1 MKYSEVEVHKLMKAK
16 GLSLE
21 EQIRASI
28 LNFIRTIH
36 LNNQNFIETSYRSEF
51 FGDLPMTFQK
61 EQGQVMGLITAKVNG
76 EVRKFVFNDQGYE
89 EIEMLLQLIEE
100 K

>member
-1 MKYSEVEVHKLMKAK
+1 M
-16 GLSLE
+16 E
-21 EQIRASI
+21 EQIKAII

-36 LNNQNFIETSYRSEF
+36 LNNQNFIDTSYKSEF
-51 FGDLPMTFQK
+51 FGELPMTFLK
-61 EQGQVMGLITAKVNG
+61 HEGQVKGLITVKVNG

-89 EIEMLLQLIEE
+89 EIELLLQLIEE